1 MSEGTRA
8 VVWIS
13 HRAARCDAC
22 TLELARGE
30 FIAMDRAHGIRCIKC
45 ARLDGL
51 AFLPAG
57 DVALT
62 RRALALSAR
71 SAVVLKFSRARRR
84 NERQGVLVE
93 ETAIEQAEIV
103 NTRDAARRELQR
115 QQRGVR
121 DEVAERKY
129 VADFAAKVV
138 EMFPEAPPREAEAI
152 AARACERY
160 CMRVGRSARAKALAD
175 DAIALAVRAHVRHA
189 HTEYDRILAE
199 GMEPAAA
206 RGLVRS
212 SIERVLARWRGTAE

>member
-1 MSEGTRA
+1 MSERTRP

-13 HRAARCDAC
+13 HKAARCEAC
-22 TLELARGE
+22 TIELARGE
-30 FIAMDRAHGIRCIKC
+30 FIAMDRAQGIRCIKC

-57 DVALT
+57 DTALT
-62 RRALALSAR
+62 RRALALSVR

-84 NERQGVLVE
+84 NERQGVLVQE
-93 ETAIEQAEIV
+93 AAIEQAELA
-103 NTRDAARRELQR
+103 NTRDEARREVQRLQR
-115 QQRGVR
+115 VIR
-121 DEVAERKY
+121 DEVAEQKY

-138 EMFPEAPPREAEAI
+138 ELFPGAPSKEAEAI
-152 AARACERY
+152 AARACEKY
-160 CMRVGRSARAKALAD
+160 SSRVGQSARAKALAD

-199 GMEPAAA
+199 GVEPIAA

-212 SIERVLARWRGTAE
+212 SIERVLARWRGARG

>member
-13 HRAARCDAC
+13 HNAARCDAC
-22 TLELARGE
+22 TNELARGD
-30 FIAMDRAHGIRCIKC
+30 FIAMDRANGIRCIKC

-71 SAVVLKFSRARRR
+71 SAVVLKFSRARGR

-93 ETAIEQAEIV
+93 ETAIEQAELA
-103 NTRDAARRELQR
+103 NTRDEARREVQR
-115 QQRGVR
+115 RQRRIR
-121 DEVAERKY
+121 DEAAERKY

-138 EMFPEAPPREAEAI
+138 ELFPRAPRKEAEAI
-152 AARACERY
+152 AARACQKY
-160 CMRVGRSARAKALAD
+160 SMRVGRSARAKALAD

-199 GMEPAAA
+199 GVEPSAA

-212 SIERVLARWRGTAE
+212 SIERVLARWRGAAE

>member
-13 HRAARCDAC
+13 HKAARCDAC

-51 AFLPAG
+51 VYLPAG

-84 NERQGVLVE
+84 KERQGVLVE
-93 ETAIEQAEIV
+93 QIAIEQAELA
-103 NTRDAARRELQR
+103 NTRDEARRELQR
-115 QQRGVR
+115 QQRVIRG
-121 DEVAERKY
+121 EVAERKY
-129 VADFAAKVV
+129 VADFAARVV
-138 EMFPEAPPREAEAI
+138 ELFPEAPRKEAEAI
-152 AARACERY
+152 AARACEKY
-160 CMRVGRSARAKALAD
+160 SMRVGRSARAKALAD

-189 HTEYDRILAE
+189 HTEYDRFLAE
-199 GMEPAAA
+199 GMEPIAA
-206 RGLVRS
+206 RDLARS
-212 SIERVLARWRGTAE
+212 SIERVLTRWRGAAE